1 MVSLRQ
7 CAQPREPVADFL
19 PHLLS
24 VIKQTQ
30 HVGIVNQFHNVQ
42 LLHLIS
48 ILNAPVMCLLLS
60 CVCVHQVQKEVHMQW
75 LRWQERS
82 YGVVSPAAKGSQM
95 DTPF

>member
-1 MVSLRQ
+1 M
-7 CAQPREPVADFL
+7 
-19 PHLLS
+19 
-24 VIKQTQ
+24 
-30 HVGIVNQFHNVQ
+30 
-42 LLHLIS
+42 
-48 ILNAPVMCLLLS
+48 